1 MNDRVRQWMLT
12 EDYAKL
18 SVASNTE
25 MKATGATKVSQK
37 QGAALMSAMSLDVDD
52 DLGADIADDFNDYDK
67 LLEVCFKTN
76 NNIFHSATCLVHL
89 LRELSRSAKYVI
101 VLL

>member
-1 MNDRVRQWMLT
+1 MLT

-25 MKATGATKVSQK
+25 MKTTGATKVSQK
-37 QGAALMSAMSLDVDD
+37 QGAALMDALSLDVDE

-67 LLEVCFKTN
+67 ILEAV
-76 NNIFHSATCLVHL
+76 I
-89 LRELSRSAKYVI
+89 AKI
-101 VLL
+101 LC

>member
-1 MNDRVRQWMLT
+1 MLT

-25 MKATGATKVSQK
+25 MKTTGATKVSQK

-67 LLEVCFKTN
+67 ILEATFCIMKFTTVPADYSTCVMNYIDLL
-76 NNIFHSATCLVHL
+76 IL
-89 LRELSRSAKYVI
+89 LNYFCKRFAAGC
-101 VLL
+101 